1 MREIGTIVD
10 IKDGIAKIRIQRNS
24 ACGSCGACH
33 VGKENMIME
42 TSAPNIL
49 SAKIGDQVEIE
60 TETTNILK
68 ASFIIYTFPLI
79 LFIIGTFLGYLISSY
94 TLFKDWSNTVGFIFG
109 VLFMAFSYFIIK
121 KKRRESF

>member
-1 MREIGTIVD
+1 
-10 IKDGIAKIRIQRNS
+10 
-24 ACGSCGACH
+24 
-33 VGKENMIME
+33 MIME

-121 KKRRESF
+121 KREGNLSKDQAFKPDVYKRQELWCMSCGKREYDHGNFSS